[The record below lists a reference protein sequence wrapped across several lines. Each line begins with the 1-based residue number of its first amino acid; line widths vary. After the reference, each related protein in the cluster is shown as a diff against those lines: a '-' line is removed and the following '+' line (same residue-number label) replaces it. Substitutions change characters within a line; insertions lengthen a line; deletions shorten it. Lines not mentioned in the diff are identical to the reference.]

1 MMLAED
7 VAEAI
12 LLCATLPARTVIEEI
27 VMSPTRQRDMTAE
40 LAVAAMSGAPPGAK
54 P

>member
-1 MMLAED
+1 MQAED

-27 VMSPTRQRDMTAE
+27 VMSPTLDRERSRE
-40 LAVAAMSGAPPGAK
+40 LEVARRLGEPGYTPPR
-54 P
+54 